1 MLLIFKLSSMVK
13 ILFGLSVAIAT
24 PFDKKNKIEL
34 SEFRNHISYLLKYNI
49 KSFTFFGTTGEGP
62 SISLKEKIKSLEY
75 LLSHELKTKQTYV
88 SIIQSSYKT
97 AKLEIE
103 SYNKLGIKNFL
114 VSPPFFFKELHKDAL
129 ESWFTNLFNSI
140 SNQNSILLYNIPQI
154 TKIRIDA
161 ELIRRLQNQFSD
173 NFVKGVKDS
182 SGDIEQTNKFLKHNS
197 IVTTVG
203 DERLIAKVL
212 KLGGDGSICG
222 LSNIYPKEILDTIK
236 NKQENPSINKIVN
249 KILNFPV
256 VPAIKTLLYLKTK
269 NKIWLNVRPPLI
281 KSSNQIID
289 ELKKII

>member
-1 MLLIFKLSSMVK
+1 MVK

-34 SEFRNHISYLLKYNI
+34 NEFRNHISYLLKYNI

-103 SYNKLGIKNFL
+103 NYNKLGIKNFL

-222 LSNIYPKEILDTIK
+222 LSNIYPKEILYIIE

-281 KSSNQIID
+281 KLSDEIID

>member
-1 MLLIFKLSSMVK
+1 MVK

-34 SEFRNHISYLLKYNI
+34 NELRNHISYLISYNI

-222 LSNIYPKEILDTIK
+222 LSNIYPKEILYIIE

-256 VPAIKTLLYLKTK
+256 VPAIKTLLYLKTN

>member
-1 MLLIFKLSSMVK
+1 MVK

-24 PFDKKNKIEL
+24 PFDKKNRIEL
-34 SEFRNHISYLLKYNI
+34 NELRNHISFLLKYNI

-103 SYNKLGIKNFL
+103 NYNKLGIKNFL

-129 ESWFTNLFNSI
+129 ESWFINLFNSI

-161 ELIRRLQNQFSD
+161 ELIRRLQDQFSK

-182 SGDIEQTNKFLKHNS
+182 SGDIEQTNKYLKHNS

-203 DERLIAKVL
+203 DERLIANAL

-222 LSNIYPKEILDTIK
+222 LSNIYPKEILNIIE

-281 KSSNQIID
+281 KSSNEIID
-289 ELKKII
+289 ELKKIM

>member
-1 MLLIFKLSSMVK
+1 MVK

-161 ELIRRLQNQFSD
+161 ELIRRLQDQFSD

-197 IVTTVG
+197 ILTTVG

-222 LSNIYPKEILDTIK
+222 LSNIYPKEILDVIE

-256 VPAIKTLLYLKTK
+256 VPAIKTLLYLKTN

>member
-1 MLLIFKLSSMVK
+1 MVK

-103 SYNKLGIKNFL
+103 NYNKLGIKNFL

-161 ELIRRLQNQFSD
+161 ELIRRLQDQFSD

-197 IVTTVG
+197 ILTTVG

-222 LSNIYPKEILDTIK
+222 LSNIYPKEILDVIE
-236 NKQENPSINKIVN
+236 NKKENPSINKIVN

-281 KSSNQIID
+281 KSSNEIID

>member
-1 MLLIFKLSSMVK
+1 MVK

-97 AKLEIE
+97 AKFEIE
-103 SYNKLGIKNFL
+103 NYNKLGIKNFL

-161 ELIRRLQNQFSD
+161 ELIRRLQDQFSD
-173 NFVKGVKDS
+173 IFVKGVKDS

-222 LSNIYPKEILDTIK
+222 LSNIYPKEILDVIE

-256 VPAIKTLLYLKTK
+256 VPAIKTLLYLKTN

-281 KSSNQIID
+281 KSSNEIID

>member
-1 MLLIFKLSSMVK
+1 MVK

-34 SEFRNHISYLLKYNI
+34 REFRNHISYLLKYNV

-103 SYNKLGIKNFL
+103 NYNKLGIKNFL

-161 ELIRRLQNQFSD
+161 ELIRRLQDQFSD

-197 IVTTVG
+197 ILTTVG

-222 LSNIYPKEILDTIK
+222 LSNIYPKEILDVIE

-256 VPAIKTLLYLKTK
+256 VPAIKTLLYLKTN

>member
-1 MLLIFKLSSMVK
+1 MVK

-103 SYNKLGIKNFL
+103 NYNKLGIKNFL

-161 ELIRRLQNQFSD
+161 ELIRRLQDQFSD

-182 SGDIEQTNKFLKHNS
+182 SGDIEQTNKYLKHNS

-222 LSNIYPKEILDTIK
+222 LSNIYPKEILDVIE

-256 VPAIKTLLYLKTK
+256 VPAIKTLLYLKTN

>member
-1 MLLIFKLSSMVK
+1 MIFKLSSMVK

-103 SYNKLGIKNFL
+103 NYNKLGIKNFL

-161 ELIRRLQNQFSD
+161 ELIRRLQDQFSD

-222 LSNIYPKEILDTIK
+222 LSNIYPKEILDIIE

-256 VPAIKTLLYLKTK
+256 VPAIKTLLYLKTN

-289 ELKKII
+289 ELKKMI

>member
-1 MLLIFKLSSMVK
+1 MVK

-34 SEFRNHISYLLKYNI
+34 NELRNHISYLISYNI

-103 SYNKLGIKNFL
+103 NYNKLGIKNFL
-114 VSPPFFFKELHKDAL
+114 VSPPFFFKELHEDAL
-129 ESWFTNLFNSI
+129 ESWFINLFNSI

-161 ELIRRLQNQFSD
+161 KLIRRLQDKFSE
-173 NFVKGVKDS
+173 NFVIGVKDS

-222 LSNIYPKEILDTIK
+222 LSNIYPKEILDIIK

-256 VPAIKTLLYLKTK
+256 VPAIKTLLYLKTN

-281 KSSNQIID
+281 KSSNEIID

>member
-1 MLLIFKLSSMVK
+1 MVK

-34 SEFRNHISYLLKYNI
+34 NELRNHISYLIRYNI

-62 SISLKEKIKSLEY
+62 SISFKEKIKSLEY

-103 SYNKLGIKNFL
+103 NYNKLGIKNFL

-161 ELIRRLQNQFSD
+161 KLIRRLQDQFSE
-173 NFVKGVKDS
+173 NFVIGVKDS

-222 LSNIYPKEILDTIK
+222 LSNIYPKEILDIIE

-256 VPAIKTLLYLKTK
+256 VPAIKTLLYLKTN

>member
-1 MLLIFKLSSMVK
+1 MVK

-103 SYNKLGIKNFL
+103 NYNKLGIKNFL
-114 VSPPFFFKELHKDAL
+114 VSPPFFFKELHEDAL
-129 ESWFTNLFNSI
+129 ESWFINLFNSI

-161 ELIRRLQNQFSD
+161 KLIRRLQD
-173 NFVKGVKDS
+173 NFSENFVIGVKDS
-182 SGDIEQTNKFLKHNS
+182 SGDIKQTNKFLKHNS

-222 LSNIYPKEILDTIK
+222 LSNIYPKEILDIIK
-236 NKQENPSINKIVN
+236 NKQENPLIDKIVN

-256 VPAIKTLLYLKTK
+256 VPAIKTLLYLKTN

-281 KSSNQIID
+281 KSSNEIID

>member
-1 MLLIFKLSSMVK
+1 MVK

-103 SYNKLGIKNFL
+103 NYNKLGIKNFL

-161 ELIRRLQNQFSD
+161 ELIRKLQDQFSD

-197 IVTTVG
+197 ILTTVG

-222 LSNIYPKEILDTIK
+222 LSNIYPKEILDIIE

-256 VPAIKTLLYLKTK
+256 VPAIKTLLYLKTN

>member
-1 MLLIFKLSSMVK
+1 MVK

-34 SEFRNHISYLLKYNI
+34 SEFRNHIFYLLKYNI

-161 ELIRRLQNQFSD
+161 ELIRRLQDQFSD

-182 SGDIEQTNKFLKHNS
+182 SGDIEQTYKFLEHNS

-222 LSNIYPKEILDTIK
+222 LSNIYPKEILDIIE

>member
-1 MLLIFKLSSMVK
+1 MVK

-103 SYNKLGIKNFL
+103 NYNKLGIKNFL

-161 ELIRRLQNQFSD
+161 ELIRRLQDQFSD

-222 LSNIYPKEILDTIK
+222 LSNIYPKEIIDIIE

-256 VPAIKTLLYLKTK
+256 VPAIKTLLYLKTN

-281 KSSNQIID
+281 KSSNEIID

>member
-1 MLLIFKLSSMVK
+1 MVK

-161 ELIRRLQNQFSD
+161 ELIRRLQDQFSD

-222 LSNIYPKEILDTIK
+222 LSNIYPKEILDVIE
-236 NKQENPSINKIVN
+236 NKKENPSINKIVN

>member
-1 MLLIFKLSSMVK
+1 MVK

-161 ELIRRLQNQFSD
+161 ELIRRLQDQFSD

-222 LSNIYPKEILDTIK
+222 LSNIYPKEILDIIE

-256 VPAIKTLLYLKTK
+256 VPAIKTLLYLKTN

>member
-1 MLLIFKLSSMVK
+1 MVK

-34 SEFRNHISYLLKYNI
+34 NEFRNHISYLISYNI

-103 SYNKLGIKNFL
+103 NYNKLGIKNFL

-161 ELIRRLQNQFSD
+161 ELIRKLQDQFSD

-197 IVTTVG
+197 ILTTVG

-222 LSNIYPKEILDTIK
+222 LSNIYPKEILDVIE
-236 NKQENPSINKIVN
+236 NKQENPSIDKIVN

-256 VPAIKTLLYLKTK
+256 VPAIKTLLYLKTN

>member
-1 MLLIFKLSSMVK
+1 MVK

-103 SYNKLGIKNFL
+103 NYNKLGIKNFL

-161 ELIRRLQNQFSD
+161 ELIRRLQDQFSD

-222 LSNIYPKEILDTIK
+222 LSNIYPKEILDIIE
-236 NKQENPSINKIVN
+236 NKQENPSIIKIVN

>member
-1 MLLIFKLSSMVK
+1 MVK

-161 ELIRRLQNQFSD
+161 ELIRRLQDQFSD

-182 SGDIEQTNKFLKHNS
+182 SGDIEQTNKFLKYNS
-197 IVTTVG
+197 ILTTVG

-222 LSNIYPKEILDTIK
+222 LSNIYPKEILDVIE

-256 VPAIKTLLYLKTK
+256 VPAIKTLLYLKTN

>member
-1 MLLIFKLSSMVK
+1 MVK

-24 PFDKKNKIEL
+24 PFDKKDKIEL
-34 SEFRNHISYLLKYNI
+34 NELRNHISYLLRYNI

-62 SISLKEKIKSLEY
+62 SISLKEKIKTLEY

-103 SYNKLGIKNFL
+103 NYNKLGIKNFL

-161 ELIRRLQNQFSD
+161 KLIRRLQDKFSE
-173 NFVKGVKDS
+173 NFVIGVKDS

-222 LSNIYPKEILDTIK
+222 LSNIYPKEILDVIE

-281 KSSNQIID
+281 KSSNEIIYK
-289 ELKKII
+289 LKKII

>member
-1 MLLIFKLSSMVK
+1 MVK

-34 SEFRNHISYLLKYNI
+34 REFRNHISYLLKYNI

-129 ESWFTNLFNSI
+129 ESWFTNLFNCI

-154 TKIRIDA
+154 TKIKIDA
-161 ELIRRLQNQFSD
+161 ELIRRLQDQFSD

-182 SGDIEQTNKFLKHNS
+182 SGDIEQTYKFLEHNS

-222 LSNIYPKEILDTIK
+222 LSNIYPKEILDIIE

-289 ELKKII
+289 DLKKII

>member
-1 MLLIFKLSSMVK
+1 MVK

-154 TKIRIDA
+154 TKIKIDA

-222 LSNIYPKEILDTIK
+222 LSNIYPKEILDIIE

-281 KSSNQIID
+281 KSSNEIID

>member
-1 MLLIFKLSSMVK
+1 MVK

-34 SEFRNHISYLLKYNI
+34 NEFRNHISYLLKYNI

-103 SYNKLGIKNFL
+103 NYNKLGIKNFL

-161 ELIRRLQNQFSD
+161 ELIRRLQDQFSD

-222 LSNIYPKEILDTIK
+222 LSNIYPKEILDVIE

-256 VPAIKTLLYLKTK
+256 VPAIKTLLYLKTN

>member
-1 MLLIFKLSSMVK
+1 MVK

-103 SYNKLGIKNFL
+103 NYNKLGIKNFL

-161 ELIRRLQNQFSD
+161 ELIRRLQDQFSD

-197 IVTTVG
+197 ILTTVG

-222 LSNIYPKEILDTIK
+222 LSNIYPKEILDVIE

-256 VPAIKTLLYLKTK
+256 VPAIKTLLYLKTN

>member
-1 MLLIFKLSSMVK
+1 MVK

-154 TKIRIDA
+154 TKIKIDA
-161 ELIRRLQNQFSD
+161 ELIRRLQDQFSD

-182 SGDIEQTNKFLKHNS
+182 SGDIEQTYKFLEHNS

-222 LSNIYPKEILDTIK
+222 LSNIYPKEILDVIE

>member
-1 MLLIFKLSSMVK
+1 MVK

-161 ELIRRLQNQFSD
+161 ELIRKLQDQFSD

-197 IVTTVG
+197 ILTTVG

-222 LSNIYPKEILDTIK
+222 LSNIYPKEILDVIE

-256 VPAIKTLLYLKTK
+256 VPAIKTLLYLKTN

>member
-1 MLLIFKLSSMVK
+1 MVK

-24 PFDKKNKIEL
+24 PFDKKNRIEL
-34 SEFRNHISYLLKYNI
+34 YEFRNHISYLLKYNI

-75 LLSHELKTKQTYV
+75 LLSYELKTKQTYV

-103 SYNKLGIKNFL
+103 NYNKLGIKNFL

-161 ELIRRLQNQFSD
+161 KLIRRLQDKFSE
-173 NFVKGVKDS
+173 NFVIGVKDS

-222 LSNIYPKEILDTIK
+222 LSNIYPKEILDVIE
-236 NKQENPSINKIVN
+236 NKEENPSINKIVN

-256 VPAIKTLLYLKTK
+256 VPAIKTLLYLKTN

>member
-1 MLLIFKLSSMVK
+1 MVK

-34 SEFRNHISYLLKYNI
+34 NELRNHISYLISYNI

-161 ELIRRLQNQFSD
+161 ELIRRLQDQFSD

-222 LSNIYPKEILDTIK
+222 LSNIYPKEILDIIE

-256 VPAIKTLLYLKTK
+256 VPAIKTLLYLKTN

>member
-1 MLLIFKLSSMVK
+1 MVK

-103 SYNKLGIKNFL
+103 NYNKLGIKNFL

-222 LSNIYPKEILDTIK
+222 LSNIYPKEILDIIE

-256 VPAIKTLLYLKTK
+256 VPAIKTLLYLKTN

>member
-1 MLLIFKLSSMVK
+1 MVK

-161 ELIRRLQNQFSD
+161 ELIRRLQDQFSD

-182 SGDIEQTNKFLKHNS
+182 SGDIEQTYKFLEHNS

-222 LSNIYPKEILDTIK
+222 LSNIYPKEILDVIE
-236 NKQENPSINKIVN
+236 NKKENPSINKIVN

>member
-1 MLLIFKLSSMVK
+1 MVK

-62 SISLKEKIKSLEY
+62 SISFKEKIKSLEY

-103 SYNKLGIKNFL
+103 NYNKLGIKNFL

-161 ELIRRLQNQFSD
+161 ELIRRLQDQFSD

-197 IVTTVG
+197 ILTTVG

-222 LSNIYPKEILDTIK
+222 LSNIYPKEILDVIE

-289 ELKKII
+289 DLKKNNLIYI

>member
-1 MLLIFKLSSMVK
+1 MVK

-161 ELIRRLQNQFSD
+161 ELIRRLQDQFSD

-182 SGDIEQTNKFLKHNS
+182 SGDIEQTYKFLEHNS

-222 LSNIYPKEILDTIK
+222 LSNIYPKEILDIIE

>member
-1 MLLIFKLSSMVK
+1 MVK

-103 SYNKLGIKNFL
+103 NYNKLGIKNFL

-161 ELIRRLQNQFSD
+161 ELIRRLQDQFSD

-182 SGDIEQTNKFLKHNS
+182 SGDIEQTNKFLKHNN

-222 LSNIYPKEILDTIK
+222 LSNIYPKEILDVIE

>member
-1 MLLIFKLSSMVK
+1 MVK

-161 ELIRRLQNQFSD
+161 ELIRRLQDQFSD

-182 SGDIEQTNKFLKHNS
+182 SGDIEQTYKFLEHNS

-222 LSNIYPKEILDTIK
+222 LSNIYPKEILDIIE
-236 NKQENPSINKIVN
+236 NKQENPSIIKIVN

>member
-1 MLLIFKLSSMVK
+1 MIFKLSSMVK

-103 SYNKLGIKNFL
+103 NYNKLGIKNFL

-154 TKIRIDA
+154 TKIRINA
-161 ELIRRLQNQFSD
+161 ELIRRLQDQFSD

-222 LSNIYPKEILDTIK
+222 LSNIYPKEILDVIE

-281 KSSNQIID
+281 KSSNEIID